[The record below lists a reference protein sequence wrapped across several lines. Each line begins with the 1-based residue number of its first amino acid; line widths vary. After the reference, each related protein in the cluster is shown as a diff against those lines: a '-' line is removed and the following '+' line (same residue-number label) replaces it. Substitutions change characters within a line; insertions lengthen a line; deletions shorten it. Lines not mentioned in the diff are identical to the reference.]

1 MYAVIIGLA
10 LGTHSLFAV
19 TVTWDGSAG
28 TGAWATGA
36 NWDSGSRPANGDDL
50 IFDANAA
57 NSQFTLTLAAVAGT
71 LNPSFRSHVGFHRL
85 ARHVVPRTTPRTP
98 DLDNRVVLKQP
109 VGIRLK
115 SRRQHLQHPLL
126 IAARSATAGSDAPS
140 DWYLRLHAEF

>member
-1 MYAVIIGLA
+1 MYAVIIGLT
-10 LGTHSLFAV
+10 LGTHSLSAV

-71 LNPSFRSHVGFHRL
+71 LLATHMLTCPAFVSLMGRSSEIFV
-85 ARHVVPRTTPRTP
+85 A
-98 DLDNRVVLKQP
+98 
-109 VGIRLK
+109 
-115 SRRQHLQHPLL
+115 LL
-126 IAARSATAGSDAPS
+126 
-140 DWYLRLHAEF
+140 L